1 MRIKCRDASSVMGN
15 LSIAT
20 RQGGGDDE
28 EEDKFYSMQS
38 SLEAVPAGEPINSS
52 VDARL
57 MAQLALRSSS
67 GLVGVSNEGASMAA
81 ATYSATKGIT
91 GTMQGNEA
99 EILQHELVETSR
111 KYDAAMRTNG
121 QLRAVLAD
129 YERMMAQI
137 IEARGNASSA
147 LTDSPERLRIDNQR
161 LMADLQTAQIAFQ
174 NLLHRYDE
182 LKRMQEELRTTEHAH
197 RQRISELQAD
207 LANADRRYESLRRQA
222 ELKLD
227 DASRQL
233 DAAREGIEGELAV
246 MRARLHKADLRI
258 TSLESTI
265 EAKTRENGELMTI
278 CDELIGKIDATKGT
292 SGG

>member
-1 MRIKCRDASSVMGN
+1 MVNPPVVVK
-15 LSIAT
+15 
-20 RQGGGDDE
+20 QGGGDE
-28 EEDKFYSMQS
+28 EEDRFYSVQS
-38 SLEAVPAGEPINSS
+38 SLEAVLANEP
-52 VDARL
+52 VGDARL
-57 MAQLALRSSS
+57 MSQLTLRSSS
-67 GLVGVSNEGASMAA
+67 GLVIIPGEGGSIVATPSAA
-81 ATYSATKGIT
+81 KGSTSAT
-91 GTMQGNEA
+91 QGKEM
-99 EILQHELVETSR
+99 EILQHELAETSR
-111 KYDAAMRTNG
+111 KYDVAMRTNG

-129 YERMMAQI
+129 YERTMAQI
-137 IEARGNASSA
+137 IEARGSASSSLA
-147 LTDSPERLRIDNQR
+147 DNPERLRGDNQR

-182 LKRMQEELRTTEHAH
+182 LKRMHEELRATEHAH
-197 RQRISELQAD
+197 RQRISELQAE

-278 CDELIGKIDATKGT
+278 CDELIGKIDAAKST
-292 SGG
+292 GGS